1 MTARRLSGKAVAEE
15 IRAQSAQLVASLT
28 RDGFEAKLAVILA
41 TDNEATAWYVRSI
54 ERAASAQGVECQV
67 IEQLGASQDQL
78 AATITAL
85 NEDESVHGIILQTP
99 LPHGVDSSALVQ
111 LIDPAKDID
120 GANPLSLGR
129 LSVGQP
135 AFAPATARSVIEILE
150 YYRIPLAGQH
160 VAVVG
165 RSAVVGKPLS
175 QLLLQRDA
183 TVSICH
189 SRTPDLSAFTKSAA
203 VTVMAVGRANLLT
216 GDQVADSSV
225 VIDVGTNVDDEGA
238 LVGDVHA
245 ASVQPKVR
253 ALSPVPGGVG
263 TVTTA
268 LLILH
273 TVQAATKVCES
284 IMWRGDE
291 RRADGHTPV
300 TVRQRSGRY

>member
-1 MTARRLSGKAVAEE
+1 MTARRLSGKPVADE
-15 IRAQSAQLVASLT
+15 IRARTARLVENLN
-28 RDGFEAKLAVILA
+28 RDGFTAKVAVVLA
-41 TDNEATAWYVRSI
+41 TENEATAWYVRSI
-54 ERAASAQGVECQV
+54 ERAAAQQGVDCQV
-67 IEQLGASQDQL
+67 LQMPEATQEQL
-78 AATITAL
+78 ATTIAVL
-85 NEDESVHGIILQTP
+85 NDDESVHGIILQTP
-99 LPHGVDSSALVQ
+99 LPDGVDTAALVQ

-150 YYRIPLAGQH
+150 HYRIPLVGQH

-165 RSAVVGKPLS
+165 RSAVVGKPLA

-189 SRTPDLSAFTKSAA
+189 SRTAQLAEFTKSAA
-203 VTVMAVGRANLLT
+203 VTVMAVGRANLLR
-216 GDQVADSSV
+216 GEQVADSSV
-225 VIDVGTNVDDEGA
+225 VIDVGTNVDEEGQ

-268 LLILH
+268 LLIMH
-273 TVQAATKVCES
+273 TVQAAAKVCES
-284 IMWRGDE
+284 IMWRGE
-291 RRADGHTPV
+291 PMGTRR
-300 TVRQRSGRY
+300 

>member
-1 MTARRLSGKAVAEE
+1 MTARRLSGKPVADE
-15 IRAQSAQLVASLT
+15 IRAKTAHVVENLN
-28 RDGFEAKLAVILA
+28 RDGFTAKVAVLLA
-41 TDNEATAWYVRSI
+41 TKNEATGWYVRSI
-54 ERAASAQGVECQV
+54 ERAAAQQGVECQV
-67 IEQLGASQDQL
+67 LQMPEASQEQL
-78 AATITAL
+78 AAAITAL

-99 LPHGVDSSALVQ
+99 LPEGVDPAVLVQ

-150 YYRIPLAGQH
+150 HYRVPLAGQH

-165 RSAVVGKPLS
+165 RSAVVGKPLA

-189 SRTPDLSAFTKSAA
+189 SRTAQLADFTKAAA

-216 GDQVADSSV
+216 AEEVADSSV
-225 VIDVGTNVDDEGA
+225 VIDVGTNVDEEGQ

-268 LLILH
+268 LLIWH
-273 TVQAATKVCES
+273 TVQAAAKVCES
-284 IMWRGDE
+284 IMWRGE
-291 RRADGHTPV
+291 PMSTRR
-300 TVRQRSGRY
+300 